1 MSKKKSKKKN
11 SGPPKPM
18 IQLSQC
24 MIVKNEEKNIRK
36 ALGWAS
42 GVAFEQIVVDT
53 GSTDRTVE
61 IAAEMGAKVYHFEWV
76 DDFAAA
82 KNYAIEQATGNW
94 IAFLDADEYFTSADT
109 KEMMAALKRL
119 YAEHK
124 LRDKILA
131 VNCPWVQLDDNGMPF
146 GIDEQMRLFRNVPSV
161 RYIGKIHERLSLV
174 RENVVRS
181 DKFSIMHTG
190 YSITAYSETDK
201 AERNISM
208 LRKELGERP
217 DELDLKVYLADSL
230 RAKAREDGP
239 GPGKASED
247 EAAVLY
253 AEVAASDGAVESTL
267 CKKAHLYTIERS
279 LVNGRSVHE
288 CEGLCVRALRFFPG
302 DLDFEYYYA
311 RVLRNKG
318 DLHNAWELLRKCE
331 ASLMKASALRESDL
345 ISTKPL
351 VLFVEMVYT
360 AEALGD
366 VAGTIKY
373 ATMVLMEDKTV
384 TDILGP
390 FIATLLKH
398 GTPDDEVIALLMKI
412 YDFSDPKDLIQI
424 ARAAKDRGAIGFSR
438 IIAELAKE
446 IIARS

>member
-24 MIVKNEEKNIRK
+24 MIVKNEENNINK
-36 ALGWAS
+36 ALGWAK

-61 IAAEMGAKVYHFEWV
+61 IAEGMGAKVYHFEWI

-82 KNYAIEQATGNW
+82 KNYAIEKATGNW
-94 IAFLDADEYFTSADT
+94 IAFLDADEYFRSEDT
-109 KEMMAALKRL
+109 KEMMAALKKIHS
-119 YAEHK
+119 EPK
-124 LRDKILA
+124 LRDQTLA
-131 VNCPWVQLDDNGMPF
+131 VNCTWVQLDDKGMPF
-146 GIDEQMRLFRNVPSV
+146 GIDEQTRLFRNVPSV
-161 RYIGKIHERLSLV
+161 RYVGKIHERLSLV

-190 YSITAYSETDK
+190 YSRTAYTETDK

-208 LRKELGERP
+208 LRKELEQRP

-239 GPGKASED
+239 ELGKVSEA

-253 AEVAASDGAVESTL
+253 AAVAASDGIAESTL
-267 CKKAHLYTIERS
+267 YKKAHMYTIEWS
-279 LVNGRSVHE
+279 LANGRSVPE
-288 CEGLCVRALRFFPG
+288 CEALCVRALSKFPG
-302 DLDFEYYYA
+302 DLDLEYYYA

-318 DLHNAWELLRKCE
+318 DLHRAWELLQKCE
-331 ASLMKASALRESDL
+331 AKLLKTTALHESDL
-345 ISTKPL
+345 VSTKPL

-360 AEALGD
+360 AEGLGD

-373 ATMVLMEDKTV
+373 ATMVLMEDKTI
-384 TDILGP
+384 TEILGP

-398 GTPDDEVIALLMKI
+398 NTPDDDVIALLMKI
-412 YDFSDPKDLIQI
+412 YDFNDPKDMIFI
-424 ARAAKDRGAIGFSR
+424 ARAAKDCGAIAFSR
-438 IIAELAKE
+438 KIAGLAQE